1 MPVCDR
7 LIADGKGILSSP
19 MTTVNSL
26 RLNGLNRGKLAL
38 YVWFCAR
45 GTRMQQ
51 TALPGSDTAGGTG
64 DR

>member
-1 MPVCDR
+1 MSLAIGR
-7 LIADGKGILSSP
+7 LLMERGLSTP

-51 TALPGSDTAGGTG
+51 TALPGSDAARGTRDG
-64 DR
+64 